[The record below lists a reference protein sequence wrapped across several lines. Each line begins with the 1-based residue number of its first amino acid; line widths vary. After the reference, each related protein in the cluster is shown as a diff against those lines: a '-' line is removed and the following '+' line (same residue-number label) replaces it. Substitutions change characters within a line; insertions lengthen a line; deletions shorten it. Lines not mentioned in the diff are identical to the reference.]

1 MNEIQEEIVEQL
13 SRELI
18 TIKSGKSLKA
28 PCNEGFIPLFQ
39 EFRKK
44 ILETPINIDSFQL
57 RTNIDYFLLI
67 PVLLAK
73 NTRNYEDFS
82 SEDLLSL
89 QKIFGE
95 LYSLYDEI
103 LLERT
108 EENQIK
114 FREKIIAIYELVRT
128 NAVHMTDRR
137 EKHAKNWR
145 DGMIFQ
151 SYENL
156 WKVMKRLNREWD
168 ELCLRGFSTEEV
180 LYPFEESFVYSREIH
195 EEMSE
200 EDKLQTFM
208 DILDG
213 IKKFIP
219 VYVHEYRLIG
229 FKPVDL
235 DDDTV
240 EVVTEDNEK
249 GEPSHGMRQ
258 VGEETPSTN

>member
-1 MNEIQEEIVEQL
+1 MNIQEEINEQL
-13 SRELI
+13 IRELT
-18 TIKSGKSLKA
+18 TIKKSGESFKA

-44 ILETPINIDSFQL
+44 ILETQIDIDSFQL
-57 RTNIDYFLLI
+57 RGNINQFLLI

-89 QKIFGE
+89 RKIFEE

-103 LLERT
+103 ILERT
-108 EENQIK
+108 DESHIK
-114 FREKIIAIYELVRT
+114 FGEKIMAIYELVRT

-137 EKHAKNWR
+137 EKHVENWR
-145 DGMIFQ
+145 DGMLFQ
-151 SYENL
+151 IYENL
-156 WKVMKRLNREWD
+156 WKVIHRLNTEWD
-168 ELCLRGFSTEEV
+168 ELCLRGFSLEAV
-180 LYPFEESFVYSREIH
+180 FYPFAESVRYSREIH

-200 EDKLQTFM
+200 EDKFQSFM

-213 IKKFIP
+213 NKKFVP
-219 VYVHEYRLIG
+219 VYVHEYRLLG
-229 FKPVDL
+229 FRTVDL
-235 DDDTV
+235 DDDMV
-240 EVVTEDNEK
+240 EVITEDNK
-249 GEPSHGMRQ
+249 KDEPIHRMRQ

>member
-1 MNEIQEEIVEQL
+1 MNIQEEINEQL
-13 SRELI
+13 IRELT
-18 TIKSGKSLKA
+18 TIKKSGESFKA

-39 EFRKK
+39 EFREK
-44 ILETPINIDSFQL
+44 ILETQIDIDSFQL
-57 RTNIDYFLLI
+57 RGNINQFLLI
-67 PVLLAK
+67 PVLLAE
-73 NTRNYEDFS
+73 NTRDYEEFS

-103 LLERT
+103 ILERT
-108 EENQIK
+108 DVNHIK
-114 FREKIIAIYELVRT
+114 FGEKIMAIYELVRT

-137 EKHAKNWR
+137 EKHSENWR

-151 SYENL
+151 RYENL

-213 IKKFIP
+213 TKKFIP

-235 DDDTV
+235 GDDTV

-249 GEPSHGMRQ
+249 DEPSHRMLQ
-258 VGEETPSTN
+258 VEMPSTN

>member
-1 MNEIQEEIVEQL
+1 MNIQEEINEQL
-13 SRELI
+13 IRELT
-18 TIKSGKSLKA
+18 TIKKSGESFKA

-39 EFRKK
+39 EFREK
-44 ILETPINIDSFQL
+44 ILETQIDIDSFQL
-57 RTNIDYFLLI
+57 RGNINQFLLI
-67 PVLLAK
+67 PVLLAE
-73 NTRNYEDFS
+73 NTRDYEEFS

-89 QKIFGE
+89 RKIFEE

-103 LLERT
+103 ILERT
-108 EENQIK
+108 DVNHIK
-114 FREKIIAIYELVRT
+114 FGEKIMAIYELVRT

-137 EKHAKNWR
+137 EKHSENWR

-151 SYENL
+151 RYENL

-213 IKKFIP
+213 TKKFIP

-235 DDDTV
+235 GDDTV

-249 GEPSHGMRQ
+249 DEPSHRMLQ
-258 VGEETPSTN
+258 VEMPSTN